1 MRIVMGAQNCGF
13 GPASE
18 LVAVSRLLS
27 GSERVFV
34 GSGVAA
40 TFARRNPDAFDVIH
54 ETGGMRGR
62 TGAAMIDGL
71 LGTGDQ
77 VVSVMDAELAL
88 RSVVARRP
96 VVMVD
101 SLFGFWR
108 LTRPLARIRDL
119 CASMPRS
126 SYAAADQYLAALS
139 PHERIVA
146 AHLLATHSVV
156 QNFPGVPERAAEF
169 AALGSGPAIHLTG
182 PIVDLEG
189 LGNTPRDA
197 EPEHDLLVN
206 IGGFKNFLLDFDV
219 NNDYLRLLH
228 RWIPDL
234 LRDWPRFPRV
244 LVCGGPFGG
253 HRERT
258 VSVAGRRADCR
269 LLRQRD
275 LLRAVAS
282 TPGYLLA
289 PGLTAL
295 HESMALGRLP
305 LGIHEQHYAHVY
317 TLRRLDGTLFGR
329 NAGRF
334 ADVLPHHRIPEDDFA
349 GTAALVEIAGRVRE
363 DDELYAAFR
372 RTLNERIEHH
382 LSLTPARRRH
392 GVEELRRLLGGE
404 SVQAVLA
411 GILPPGA
418 TGDGRR
424 DPSPRERPDRSAA
437 AAHTT
442 PGARQAAE
450 PPPYLE
456 MD

>member
-1 MRIVMGAQNCGF
+1 MGAQNCGF

-27 GSERVFV
+27 GHERVFV

-40 TFARRNPDAFDVIH
+40 TFARRNPDAFDTIR
-54 ETGGMRGR
+54 EIDGTCGR
-62 TGAAMIDGL
+62 TGAELVDDL
-71 LGTGDQ
+71 LETGDQ
-77 VVSVMDAELAL
+77 VVSVMDADLAL

-108 LTRPLARIRDL
+108 LGRPLAQIRDL

-126 SYAAADQYLAALS
+126 SYAAADRHLAVLS
-139 PHERIVA
+139 PHERVVA

-169 AALGSGPAIHLTG
+169 AALDAGSAIHLTG

-189 LGNTPRDA
+189 LRNTPRDA
-197 EPEHDLLVN
+197 EPEYDLLVN
-206 IGGFKNFLLDFDV
+206 VGGFRNFLLDFDV

-258 VSVAGRRADCR
+258 VSVAGRRADHR

-282 TPGYLLA
+282 TPGHLLA

-295 HESMALGRLP
+295 HESMVLGRLP
-305 LGIHEQHYAHVY
+305 LGIHEQHYAHVH

-329 NAGRF
+329 SAGRF
-334 ADVLPHHRIPEDDFA
+334 ADVLPHHRVPDDDFA

-363 DDELYAAFR
+363 DDDLYAVFR
-372 RTLNERIEHH
+372 GTLNERIERHV
-382 LSLTPARRRH
+382 SLTPAQRRH
-392 GVEELRRLLGGE
+392 GVEELRALLDGE
-404 SVQAVLA
+404 PIHSVLA
-411 GILPPGA
+411 GVLPPPRGA
-418 TGDGRR
+418 
-424 DPSPRERPDRSAA
+424 
-437 AAHTT
+437 
-442 PGARQAAE
+442 
-450 PPPYLE
+450 
-456 MD
+456 

>member
-13 GPASE
+13 GPVAE

-27 GSERVFV
+27 GHERVFV

-40 TFARRNPDAFDVIH
+40 TFARRNPDAFDTIR
-54 ETGGMRGR
+54 EIDGMRQGAGAESVDDLVK
-62 TGAAMIDGL
+62 TGAR
-71 LGTGDQ
+71 
-77 VVSVMDAELAL
+77 VVSVMDADLAL

-126 SYAAADQYLAALS
+126 SYAAADRHLAALS

-169 AALGSGPAIHLTG
+169 AALGGGPAIHRTG
-182 PIVDLEG
+182 PIIDLEG
-189 LGNTPRDA
+189 LENTPRDA
-197 EPEHDLLVN
+197 EPEHDLLINV
-206 IGGFKNFLLDFDV
+206 GGFRNFLLDFDV

-253 HRERT
+253 RRERT
-258 VSVAGRRADCR
+258 VSVAGRRADFR

-282 TPGYLLA
+282 TPDYLIA

-295 HESMALGRLP
+295 HEAMALGQLP
-305 LGIHEQHYAHVY
+305 LGIHEQHYAHVH

-334 ADVLPHHRIPEDDFA
+334 ADVLPHHRVPEDDFA
-349 GTAALVEIAGRVRE
+349 GTAVLVEIAGRVRE
-363 DDELYAAFR
+363 DDELYAVFR
-372 RTLNERIEHH
+372 RTFNERIESHV
-382 LSLTPARRRH
+382 SLTPARRRH
-392 GVEELRRLLGGE
+392 GVEELRGLLDGE
-404 SVQAVLA
+404 PIHAVLA
-411 GILPPGA
+411 RIVPPRCG
-418 TGDGRR
+418 
-424 DPSPRERPDRSAA
+424 E
-437 AAHTT
+437 
-442 PGARQAAE
+442 
-450 PPPYLE
+450 
-456 MD
+456 

>member
-18 LVAVSRLLS
+18 LVAISRLLS
-27 GSERVFV
+27 GHERMFV

-40 TFARRNPDAFDVIH
+40 TFARRNPDAFDAVR
-54 ETGGMRGR
+54 E
-62 TGAAMIDGL
+62 IDGMCGRAGAEVVDDL
-71 LGTGDQ
+71 LKTSDQ
-77 VVSVMDAELAL
+77 VVSVMDADLAL

-108 LTRPLARIRDL
+108 LRRPLAQIRDL

-126 SYAAADQYLAALS
+126 SYVAADRHLAALS
-139 PHERIVA
+139 PHERVVA

-169 AALGSGPAIHLTG
+169 AALGTGSAIHLTG
-182 PIVDLEG
+182 PIIDLEG
-189 LGNTPRDA
+189 VRNTPRDA
-197 EPEHDLLVN
+197 EPEYDLLVN
-206 IGGFKNFLLDFDV
+206 VGGFKNFLLDFDA

-234 LRDWPRFPRV
+234 LRDWPRFRRV

-253 HRERT
+253 RRERN

-282 TPGYLLA
+282 APGYLLA

-295 HESMALGRLP
+295 HESVVLGRLP

-334 ADVLPHHRIPEDDFA
+334 ADVLPHHRVPDDDFT
-349 GTAALVEIAGRVRE
+349 GTAALVEIAGRVQE
-363 DDELYAAFR
+363 DDELYTVFR
-372 RTLNERIEHH
+372 RTFNERIEHYV
-382 LSLTPARRRH
+382 SLTPVRRRH
-392 GVEELRRLLGGE
+392 GVEELRGLLGGE
-404 SVQAVLA
+404 PVHAVLA
-411 GILPPGA
+411 RVLPPRLG
-418 TGDGRR
+418 
-424 DPSPRERPDRSAA
+424 E
-437 AAHTT
+437 
-442 PGARQAAE
+442 
-450 PPPYLE
+450 
-456 MD
+456 